1 MFVDWFIMIVAFA
14 IILWISILIA
24 TSKKKSLNTKKKEFY
39 LAKLTEIKRLEP
51 SQRIIRYDSIL
62 SSILRDLGYTWTV
75 WEQLKKKPF
84 IIKDQI
90 QTVWK
95 LHKTRNRIAHEISE
109 IKEASLE
116 KEASQYESIIKNM
129 L

>member
-1 MFVDWFIMIVAFA
+1 MYLELFILIVIIA
-14 IILWISILIA
+14 IIFWIAVIVI
-24 TSKKKSLNTKKKEFY
+24 TSKKKALNTKKRDFY
-39 LAKLTEIKRLEP
+39 LERLAEIRKLEP

-62 SSILRDLGYTWTV
+62 SSILKDLGYMWSV

-84 IIKDQI
+84 IIKGHI
-90 QTVWK
+90 QTVWD
-95 LHKTRNRIAHEISE
+95 LHKTRNRIAHDIGE

-116 KEASQYESIIKNM
+116 KEASQYETILKNI